1 MRLWTGP
8 LASAKASSTHAGK
21 TRASRRGTSRKLNA
35 DLQCPYDHIQMF
47 TAPLGMLTQK
57 PVQTCPQ
64 CYGLFL
70 SHGILDDII
79 LGEAGN
85 DRLLGGD
92 GNDLIF
98 GGDGKDRLYGQAG
111 NDYLDGGSGKDSVSG
126 GDDDD
131 TAIDDPLDTITLV
144 ETLV

>member
-1 MRLWTGP
+1 MRGITSENVTL
-8 LASAKASSTHAGK
+8 SACDGCGGVWVTPNRLNALILQSIEAQDRLLGQVART
-21 TRASRRGTSRKLNA
+21 RRGTSRKLNP

-79 LGEAGN
+79 LGQ
-85 DRLLGGD
+85 R
-92 GNDLIF
+92 
-98 GGDGKDRLYGQAG
+98 R
-111 NDYLDGGSGKDSVSG
+111 
-126 GDDDD
+126 
-131 TAIDDPLDTITLV
+131 
-144 ETLV
+144 